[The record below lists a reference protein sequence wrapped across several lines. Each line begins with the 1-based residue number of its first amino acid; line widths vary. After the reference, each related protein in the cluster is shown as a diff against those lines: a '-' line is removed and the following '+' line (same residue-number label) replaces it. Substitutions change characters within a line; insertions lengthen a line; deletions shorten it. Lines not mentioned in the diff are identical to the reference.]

1 MCGQFLVPFWKFF
14 LATLLGKALIKA
26 HIQVNPL
33 SQIQSQL
40 CTQVLWGVE
49 TTPLSMWSCTPQN
62 CMHSHW
68 NHISMLFPLWEDV
81 HAWVGQTVFIILVC
95 NAHLLEVIEAGL
107 EWVILHIPAFSR
119 LSPGIMSA
127 LGNAKDRFNGQVV
140 AKVSQVHE
148 QLLFFL
154 VLIKTRPLSLC
165 SSASIK

>member
-1 MCGQFLVPFWKFF
+1 
-14 LATLLGKALIKA
+14 
-26 HIQVNPL
+26 
-33 SQIQSQL
+33 
-40 CTQVLWGVE
+40 
-49 TTPLSMWSCTPQN
+49 
-62 CMHSHW
+62 
-68 NHISMLFPLWEDV
+68 
-81 HAWVGQTVFIILVC
+81 VFIILVC

-154 VLIKTRPLSLC
+154 FLIKTRPFSLW
-165 SSASIK
+165 SSASIKYVLLKVVLCGSPCKGGSQLRLYGIQLCFSQWLAFWHQSLHQWHRAS